1 MLRNIV
7 VGIDI
12 GTHQIQTVVA
22 EWIKNGDKMRIIGTG
37 VSSSD
42 GIRRGNI
49 ENVDDAARALKES
62 AMRAERAAGM
72 KISSASFAFGGASL
86 SSVLSRGQV
95 VVSGEASEI
104 TNSDIDRAIEASHAV
119 LLPLANKTILHRIP
133 VVFRIDNSILTH
145 APKGLVGSRLEVDTL
160 FVTGFMPHAENLLAS
175 ASRAGIAV
183 TSITASPIAASRA
196 SLSKRQ
202 KEVGVMILDIGGGSV
217 SLAVYEEGLPISV
230 ETLPIGASSIT
241 NDLAIGFKIGIDD
254 AEALKQSYDT
264 YQGQEKKK
272 VEEIISARASDIF
285 ELVYKHLRK
294 IGRDRLLPA
303 GAVITGGGANLA
315 GIQDI
320 ARREL
325 ELPVEK
331 GKFSGVETARGDVLD
346 TSWSV
351 AVGLCLASRDNREG
365 ISSVFKFVLPGPGSK
380 ISKWLR
386 AFLP

>member
-1 MLRNIV
+1 MPRNIA
-7 VGIDI
+7 VGIDM

-22 EWIKNGDKMRIIGTG
+22 EWVKGGDKMRIIGTG
-37 VSSSD
+37 VSLSD

-49 ENVDDAARALKES
+49 EDVGDAARALKES
-62 AMRAERAAGM
+62 VMRAERAAGM
-72 KISSASFAFGGASL
+72 KIGSASFSFGGASL
-86 SSVLSRGQV
+86 SSVLSRGQI

-104 TNSDIDRAIEASHAV
+104 THSDIDRAIEASHAI

-133 VVFRIDNSILTH
+133 VIFRVDNNILTH
-145 APKGLVGSRLEVDTL
+145 VPKGLVGSRLEVDTL
-160 FVTGFMPHAENLLAS
+160 FVTGFMPHAENVVAS

-183 TSITASPIAASRA
+183 TNITAAPIAASRA
-196 SLSKRQ
+196 ILSKRQ
-202 KEVGVMILDIGGGSV
+202 KEVGVMLVDIGGGSV
-217 SLAVYEEGLPISV
+217 SLAIYEEGLPISV
-230 ETLPIGASSIT
+230 ETLSIGASSIT

-272 VEEIISARASDIF
+272 VEEVISARVSDIF
-285 ELVYKHLRK
+285 GLVYKHLKK

-303 GAVITGGGANLA
+303 GAVITGGGANLT

-331 GKFSGVETARGDVLD
+331 GKFSLIEAARGDLLD
-346 TSWSV
+346 SSWSV

-365 ISSVFKFVLPGPGSK
+365 ASSVFKFVLPGAGSK
-380 ISKWLR
+380 ISKWFR